1 MEPLIPAPLLGRLF
15 ELWHPQEVWLFG
27 SRAKGTPRQDSDWD
41 VLLVV
46 SDDTSDEWIDLNTA
60 WLRVRD
66 LKIPVDVFP
75 MRRSEF
81 DSQRV
86 HLGSLAQIATSQ
98 GARVASNNRTP
109 HLTASRRT
117 ERYRQLEQ
125 ARLELV

>member
-27 SRAKGTPRQDSDWD
+27 SRAKGNPRQDSDWD

-75 MRRSEF
+75 MRRREF

-86 HLGSLAQIATSQ
+86 QLGSLAQIATSQ
-98 GARVASNNRTP
+98 GARVDAK
-109 HLTASRRT
+109 
-117 ERYRQLEQ
+117 
-125 ARLELV
+125 